1 MARFDYDLFIIGGG
15 SGGVRA
21 GRVSA
26 GLGKRVGVAEEYRF
40 GGTCVIRGCVPKK
53 LFVYASEF
61 SSHFRDAEGF
71 GWTVGETRFDWSRF
85 MAAKDKEVARLE
97 GLYRKA
103 LEGNGAQVFKTRATL
118 EDAHTVRLIGED
130 RTVTAE
136 RILIA
141 TGGTPRSLRGVEGSE
156 LAITSNEIFELQNQP
171 ESIVIEGAGYIGIE
185 FACILAGLGSRVTV
199 VLRGEEIL
207 RGFDDDIRKALH
219 HEMETR
225 GISILP
231 HTRIQ
236 RIEAAGTGR
245 RVTLSTG
252 DVIEAELVMQAIGRL
267 PNTAGLGL
275 EKAGVE
281 TGLDGAVMVDAYS
294 RSSVPHILAVGDVT
308 NRVQLTPVAIHEAM
322 CLVET
327 EFKGRPTAV
336 DHELI
341 PTAVFSQP
349 EIGVIGQTEMQACI
363 AHEDV
368 TVFMTRFRPMKGTI
382 TGSEE
387 RMVMKIIV
395 DTPTDRVLGV
405 HILGPDAGEII
416 QSLAIAVKMGA
427 KKADFDRT
435 MALHPSAAEELVTL
449 YTPSYRLKGGERT

>member
-1 MARFDYDLFIIGGG
+1 MANYDYDLFVIGGG

-21 GRVSA
+21 GRVAASI
-26 GLGKRVGVAEEYRF
+26 GKRVGVAEEYRF

-61 SSHFRDAEGF
+61 AHHFKDAEGF
-71 GWTVGETRFDWSRF
+71 GWTVGPTAFDWTKF
-85 MAAKDKEVARLE
+85 IAAKDKEIARLE
-97 GLYRKA
+97 GLYRKGLENNGA
-103 LEGNGAQVFKTRATL
+103 EVFASRAVLEGPHAVRILAQ
-118 EDAHTVRLIGED
+118 E

-141 TGGTPRSLRGVEGSE
+141 TGGAPRHLRDIEGAE
-156 LAITSNEIFELQNQP
+156 LAITSNEIFDLKRQP
-171 ESIVIEGAGYIGIE
+171 DSIVIDGAGYIGVE
-185 FACILAGLGSRVTV
+185 FACILSGLGTKVTLV
-199 VLRGEEIL
+199 QRSEEIL

-219 HEMETR
+219 DEMVR
-225 GISILP
+225 NGITILT
-231 HTRIQ
+231 HTKIHK
-236 RIEAAGTGR
+236 IEEVAGR
-245 RVTLSTG
+245 RRVVLSTG
-252 DVIEAELVMQAIGRL
+252 ATIEAELVMQAIGRL

-281 TGLDGAVMVDAYS
+281 TGMDGAVMVDEYS
-294 RSSVPHILAVGDVT
+294 RSNVAHILAVGDVT

-322 CLVET
+322 CLIET
-327 EFKGRPTAV
+327 EFKGRPTPV

-349 EIGVIGQTEMQACI
+349 EIGTIGMTEMQAAI
-363 AHEDV
+363 ACSDV
-368 TVFMTRFRPMKGTI
+368 AVFMTKFRPMKGTI
-382 TGSEE
+382 SGSEE

-395 DTPTDRVLGV
+395 DTANDRVVGV

-416 QSLAIAVKMGA
+416 QSLAIAIKMGA
-427 KKADFDRT
+427 TKADFDRT

-449 YTPSYRLKGGERT
+449 YTPSYRLKGGERV